1 MMTMKTTLKSK
12 LIVRLLLAVLAVTS
26 LLSCT
31 ENSRAKS
38 YGGTATVDL
47 PEKTKFVT
55 ATWKD
60 DQLWYA
66 YRPARPGEVP
76 ETTTLKEQSKF
87 GLIEGKVLFV
97 EK

>member
-1 MMTMKTTLKSK
+1 MTMKTTLKLK
-12 LIVRLLLAVLAVTS
+12 LIVRLLLAALTVTS

-38 YGGTATVDL
+38 YGGTATVNL

-76 ETTTLKEQSKF
+76 ETTTLKEQSKW
-87 GLIEGKVLFV
+87 GIVEGSVVFV